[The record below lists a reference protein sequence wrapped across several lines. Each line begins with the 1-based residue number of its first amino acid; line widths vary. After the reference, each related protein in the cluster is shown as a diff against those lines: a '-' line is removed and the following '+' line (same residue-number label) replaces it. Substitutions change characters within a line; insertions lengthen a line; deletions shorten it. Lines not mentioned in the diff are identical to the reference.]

1 MRCNRADARRSL
13 DANSDRRRFPPVR
26 RYALERRNGHGAGQ
40 GCRLTDQTMVASS
53 SAGRITAVI
62 HGLSP
67 SSALRRE
74 RGRGGSK
81 CNGKS
86 LITYTRTTGLPRVS
100 QALYSQPVYV
110 WSWWASKTA
119 QETTPTGP
127 EHARVQSVSQLPS
140 AVNHSHCGAGGLGTR
155 ATKRENAKT
164 FSRYV
169 RNLFRKP
176 TPFTVHRYMT
186 RERAQLLQS

>member
-140 AVNHSHCGAGGLGTR
+140 AVKLALWRWRAGHLPRSARTQKPFLAMY
-155 ATKRENAKT
+155 AT
-164 FSRYV
+164 SSGS
-169 RNLFRKP
+169 P
-176 TPFTVHRYMT
+176 HRSPYT
-186 RERAQLLQS
+186 DT